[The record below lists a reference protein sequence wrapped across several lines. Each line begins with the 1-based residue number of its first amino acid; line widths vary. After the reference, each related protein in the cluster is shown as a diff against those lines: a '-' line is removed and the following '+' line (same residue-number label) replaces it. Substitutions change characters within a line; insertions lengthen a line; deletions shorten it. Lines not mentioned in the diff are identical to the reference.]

1 MKLYSWYDKSSQ
13 YFQDDESIKSHVEKP
28 QVDNTKVKTQ
38 VSNRINSSHSKS
50 IFSAFQQR
58 YS

>member
-13 YFQDDESIKSHVEKP
+13 YFQNNESIESHVEKP
-28 QVDNTKVKTQ
+28 QVDNTKVKTP
-38 VSNRINSSHSKS
+38 VSNRIKTTHSKTT
-50 IFSAFQQR
+50 FSAFQKG